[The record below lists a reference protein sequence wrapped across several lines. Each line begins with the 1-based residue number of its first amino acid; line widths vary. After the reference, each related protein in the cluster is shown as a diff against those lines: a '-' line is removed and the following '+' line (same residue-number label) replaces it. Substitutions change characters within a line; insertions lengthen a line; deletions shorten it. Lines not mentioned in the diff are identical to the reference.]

1 MTAARAMRFAA
12 ARVTIAIAIALLA
25 SADDRILAAEPT
37 EIFDAH
43 LHYNWEPQP
52 YYRLDEVLALLG
64 GLWRHH
70 GWLPRMAGAIAA
82 ESGRTNRSRQCAGVI
97 RG

>member
-12 ARVTIAIAIALLA
+12 ARVTIVIAIALLA
-25 SADDRILAAEPT
+25 AADDRILAAEPI

-70 GWLPRMAGAIAA
+70 GWLPGMAEATAA
-82 ESGRTNRSRQCAGVI
+82 ESGRTNRSRQRAVI
-97 RG
+97 VRR